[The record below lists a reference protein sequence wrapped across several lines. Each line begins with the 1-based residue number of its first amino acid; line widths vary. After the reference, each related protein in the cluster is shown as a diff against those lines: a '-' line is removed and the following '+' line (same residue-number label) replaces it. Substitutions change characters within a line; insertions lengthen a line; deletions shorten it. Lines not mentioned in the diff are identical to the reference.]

1 MEKKK
6 KSSYTKGQR
15 IFAILGV
22 ILLLALYI
30 ITLISAFTTS
40 PAAPALFKACIGA
53 SMLIP
58 FMLWCY
64 IRFAKLF
71 TKDGRK
77 DGE

>member
-1 MEKKK
+1 M
-6 KSSYTKGQR
+6 SYTKGQR
-15 IFAILGV
+15 IFAIIGV

-30 ITLISAFTTS
+30 ITFVAALTTS

-58 FMLWCY
+58 LMLWCY

-71 TKDGRK
+71 MDGK
-77 DGE
+77 GKGEE